1 MSYSWQEEF
10 SNIFFE
16 KRVLV
21 TGATGFIGG
30 HLCEALH
37 LLGARLSAIAL
48 DTAPPSFIIVERYLT
63 IDLQNYKAVQEV
75 ISEIQP
81 EYIFHL
87 AGLVTASRD
96 RELILP
102 MLQNNL
108 TNTVNLLMATLE
120 IPGSRVV
127 ITGTAEEPEVEKN
140 NAVPTSPYSASK
152 MAGTLYSRMFHKLY
166 NLPVVIA
173 RPFIVYG
180 PRQHSSKLIPHT
192 ILSLLHNEQPEITSP
207 DRVCD
212 FIYVLDIVR
221 GLLKIACGHIWEGEV
236 VELGTGKPIAIRD
249 ALGLIK
255 DLVGSPLDFNYSST
269 NTVEYPI
276 VANLQKTI
284 EQVSWQPMW
293 SLEEGLMETISWYS
307 KQNSIS

>member
-1 MSYSWQEEF
+1 
-10 SNIFFE
+10 
-16 KRVLV
+16 
-21 TGATGFIGG
+21 
-30 HLCEALH
+30 
-37 LLGARLSAIAL
+37 
-48 DTAPPSFIIVERYLT
+48 
-63 IDLQNYKAVQEV
+63 
-75 ISEIQP
+75 
-81 EYIFHL
+81 
-87 AGLVTASRD
+87 
-96 RELILP
+96 
-102 MLQNNL
+102 
-108 TNTVNLLMATLE
+108 LE